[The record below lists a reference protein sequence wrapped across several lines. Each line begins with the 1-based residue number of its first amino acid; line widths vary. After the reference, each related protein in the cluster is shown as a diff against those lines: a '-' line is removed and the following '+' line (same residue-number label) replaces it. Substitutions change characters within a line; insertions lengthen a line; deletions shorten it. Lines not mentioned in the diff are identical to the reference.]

1 MIILEP
7 ETFDIQ
13 NNSKVIL
20 TIKKGNYIQETL
32 IKVKPTIDFVSQGC
46 HRIWIGSEQGK
57 GEECHFC
64 KTRKAI

>member
-20 TIKKGNYIQETL
+20 TVKKGKQKLYSRNIN
-32 IKVKPTIDFVSQGC
+32 
-46 HRIWIGSEQGK
+46 
-57 GEECHFC
+57 
-64 KTRKAI
+64 